1 MGSARCITS
10 LQHKAIFVLLTHAM
24 LWTIASSS
32 LRVTWFSL
40 TPSDG
45 KKYLIS
51 LQNHITIVKVYCKK
65 DHQCVKSRSSATDK
79 SLSSEN
85 VRNSKN
91 DMIYE
96 NSPGWRLKTAR
107 NALCSSR
114 MSYRGVRNIKDTMSN
129 KECKISAHW
138 HGLSPH
144 QALWWKIRSAY
155 DIIFM
160 HTFSMSI
167 PNFWAPFKND
177 CINISAWHGFCNAC
191 RFSLEL
197 GMRLFLFVGR
207 NKVD

>member
-10 LQHKAIFVLLTHAM
+10 LQHKAIFVLHTHAM

-91 DMIYE
+91 DMIY
-96 NSPGWRLKTAR
+96 SKVALQFLKR
-107 NALCSSR
+107 PLMALLILPFPLLTIFSQF
-114 MSYRGVRNIKDTMSN
+114 SN
-129 KECKISAHW
+129 
-138 HGLSPH
+138 
-144 QALWWKIRSAY
+144 
-155 DIIFM
+155 F
-160 HTFSMSI
+160 
-167 PNFWAPFKND
+167 PFQ
-177 CINISAWHGFCNAC
+177 
-191 RFSLEL
+191 FSLHL
-197 GMRLFLFVGR
+197 LPFPIITA
-207 NKVD
+207 KK